1 MGRTAAM
8 RDLRMARFAEVYE
21 RWVSGEI
28 TQVKAASLLAMSERT
43 FRRYAARYKEMGLR
57 GLEDGRSASH
67 RRAPAEEVAAL
78 ERLYTDRYAG
88 WSAPA
93 FFEAYRHTHGDG
105 RSYTWVRERLQEA
118 RLVEPGRLGPS
129 PLERGLRK
137 PAEGMSVHHRAWI
150 YEWLPGRRSELVAVI
165 DDASSRVF
173 SGLLVEEGTIW
184 SRFRGIRETIVTKG
198 LFDAI
203 YTDFESRHRHSQHAK
218 QLGRAMKGLGITV
231 VPSCPRKARTRCNR
245 VFRVLRECLPQELA
259 RAEIQSTEEANT
271 FLRQYLPK
279 FNAFFAIEPAQA
291 TAAFDSLVSGR
302 EAELRD
308 VLCLQEALKIG
319 SDHRVQYRDMDLPI
333 PAPLSP
339 LHNGRTEVTVHE
351 YEDGSLS
358 VFDGRKRLARYDR
371 DGTPVSLE
379 GAPCGALSGPS
390 ARPQIPSTVLSSMPD
405 ESRLSQSTEVVST

>member
-1 MGRTAAM
+1 MGRTAVM

-21 RWVSGEI
+21 RWVSREI
-28 TQVKAASLLAMSERT
+28 TQVKAASLLAMSART
-43 FRRYAARYKEMGLR
+43 FRRYAARYAEMGLK

-93 FFEAYRHTHGDG
+93 FFEAYRHTHGGG

-137 PAEGMSVHHRAWI
+137 PAEGMLVHQRAWI
-150 YEWLPGRRSELVAVI
+150 YEWLPGRRSELVAVM

-218 QLGRAMKGLGITV
+218 QLGRAMKGLGIAV

-291 TAAFDSLVSGR
+291 TVAFDSIR
-302 EAELRD
+302 EAEAELRN
-308 VLCLQEALKIG
+308 VLCLQEVLKVG
-319 SDHRVQYRDMDLPI
+319 SDNRFQYRDMALPI

-358 VFDGRKRLARYDR
+358 VFDHRRRLARYDR
-371 DGTPVSLE
+371 HGTPVSVE
-379 GAPCGALSGPS
+379 AAPRGALSDPA
-390 ARPQIPSTVLSSMPD
+390 ARPQIPSKVLSSMPD
-405 ESRLSQSTEVVST
+405 ESRLSHSTEVVST

>member
-8 RDLRMARFAEVYE
+8 RDLRTARFAEVYE
-21 RWVSGEI
+21 RWVSREI
-28 TQVKAASLLAMSERT
+28 TQMEAVIELDMSART
-43 FRRYAARYKEMGLR
+43 FRRYASRYKEMGLK
-57 GLEDGRSASH
+57 GLDRRSPSH
-67 RRAPAEEVAAL
+67 RQAPAEEVAAL

-88 WSAPA
+88 WSVRE
-93 FFEAYRHTHGDG
+93 FFEAYRCTHGGG
-105 RSYTWVRERLQEA
+105 RSYSWVKNCLQEA
-118 RLVEPGRLGPS
+118 GLVKRRRLGPS

-137 PAEGMSVHHRAWI
+137 PAEGMLVHHRAWI
-150 YEWLPGRRSELVAVI
+150 YEWLPGRSSELVAVI

-218 QLGRAMKGLGITV
+218 QLRRAMKGLGITV
-231 VPSCPRKARTRCNR
+231 VPSCLRKARTRCNR

-279 FNAFFAIEPAQA
+279 FNAFFAIEPAKA
-291 TAAFDSLVSGR
+291 TAAFDSIRGA
-302 EAELRD
+302 EAECRY
-308 VLCLQEALKIG
+308 VLCLQEALEVG
-319 SDHRVQYRDMDLPI
+319 SDNRVQYRDMALPI
-333 PAPLSP
+333 PSPVSP

-358 VFDGRKRLARYDR
+358 VFDRRKRLARYER
-371 DGTPVSLE
+371 HGTPVSLE
-379 GAPCGALSGPS
+379 AAPGGTLSDPS
-390 ARPQIPSTVLSSMPD
+390 ARPQLPSTALLCMPD
-405 ESRLSQSTEVVST
+405 ESRLSRSTEVVST